1 MKKILFFSI
10 LLAGCATTKTP
21 PPAQAVSGVPQLAGS
36 TIIQGKLFSSVYMQR
51 AAEFKAM
58 CMQAYNLAR
67 MRVDEE
73 LRNRTAK
80 PPAIIIDIDETVLDN
95 SQYEIHQAMKGQAY
109 EGTSWQQWVDRS
121 DADSIAGA
129 PSFLKYAASKG
140 VEIFYVTN
148 RGESERNG
156 TIRNM
161 ETFHLPNT
169 DLEHLIMK
177 GPVSSKE
184 PRRNRIEATRNVILY
199 IGDNLADFSALF
211 DKRATD
217 ERADLVIKLSA
228 EFGRKFILI
237 PNPVYGDW
245 ESAIYDNNNS
255 LSLPAKDSAFKAAAK
270 YYQ

>member
-1 MKKILFFSI
+1 MKKILIISI
-10 LLAGCATTKTP
+10 LFAGCATTKS
-21 PPAQAVSGVPQLAGS
+21 SGPLQTTNGIPQLAGS

-51 AAEFKAM
+51 AAEYKAL
-58 CMQAYNLAR
+58 CTQAYNLAR
-67 MRVDEE
+67 LRVDEE
-73 LRNRTAK
+73 LRNRTGK

-109 EGTSWQQWVDRS
+109 EPLSWQEWVDRS

-129 PSFLKYAASKG
+129 PAFLKYAASKG

-148 RGESERNG
+148 RNESERNG

-161 ETFHLPNT
+161 ETFHLPNI
-169 DLEHLIMK
+169 DIEHLIMK
-177 GPVSSKE
+177 GTMSSKE
-184 PRRNRIEATRNVILY
+184 ERRNRIEAIRNVILY

-211 DKRATD
+211 DKRSTD
-217 ERADLVIKLSA
+217 ERSDMVVKLSA
-228 EFGRKFILI
+228 EFGRRFILI

-245 ESAIYDNNNS
+245 ESALYDNNNS
-255 LSLPAKDSAFKAAAK
+255 LSLPAKDSSFKAAAR